1 MMAGFGHMSAGAVAA
16 GLSNP
21 LERLAFWQAN
31 GDTDHAFGWSFLKE
45 TQAGI
50 SPSRAQV
57 AAE

>member
-1 MMAGFGHMSAGAVAA
+1 MSAGAVAV